1 MLKNSNEQLQ
11 LVLVKLF
18 SAFLQCG
25 TYPWNNS
32 ITTPLHKK
40 GDRLTLQYFTMPQ
53 EEIYKDLSDWSVVTG
68 GFTNSLA
75 LKVDMLLSSTSTSQA
90 RGKNSSR

>member
-1 MLKNSNEQLQ
+1 MDHNSGR
-11 LVLVKLF
+11 
-18 SAFLQCG
+18 A
-25 TYPWNNS
+25 
-32 ITTPLHKK
+32 
-40 GDRLTLQYFTMPQ
+40 TLQYFTMPR

-90 RGKNSSR
+90 RGKSVPDRTSYDEVVKSKLIDAMKSVS